1 MEATSVLSHLD
12 HSLLRPT
19 NTSAELER
27 ACLVARELGVASVC
41 LLPWFVERAAEL
53 LSGTSVK
60 VSTVVAF
67 PHGDTSP
74 RAKVDEAS
82 VALDHGAQEL
92 DFVVNVSA
100 LLSGRTDVVKSEI
113 ELVTRLC
120 HDRGAKVKVIF
131 ENCYLEQQHKELLC
145 ELSTAAG
152 ADWVK
157 TSTGFGPSGATTE
170 DILLMRR
177 LCPSS
182 VQVKA
187 SGGITTAAA
196 AAEFIAL
203 GASRIGTSRTEL
215 IARELG
221 LEASGQER

>member
-19 NTSAELER
+19 STERELER

-41 LLPWFVERAAEL
+41 LLPWFVERAAAIL
-53 LSGTSVK
+53 RGTRVS
-60 VSTVVAF
+60 VSTVVGF

-74 RAKVDEAS
+74 RAKLEDAR
-82 VALDHGAQEL
+82 VALDQGATEL

-100 LLSGRTDVVKSEI
+100 LLSGRP
-113 ELVTRLC
+113 ELVREEIVSLTDLC
-120 HDRGAKVKVIF
+120 HDRGARVKVIF
-131 ENCYLEQQHKELLC
+131 ENCYLEKEHKELLC
-145 ELSTAAG
+145 ELSSEAG

-157 TSTGFGPSGATTE
+157 TSTGFGAGGATP
-170 DILLMRR
+170 DDVMLMRR

-187 SGGITTAAA
+187 SGGITTAAR

-203 GASRIGTSRTEL
+203 GASRIGTSRTEA

-221 LEASGQER
+221 RGIRS